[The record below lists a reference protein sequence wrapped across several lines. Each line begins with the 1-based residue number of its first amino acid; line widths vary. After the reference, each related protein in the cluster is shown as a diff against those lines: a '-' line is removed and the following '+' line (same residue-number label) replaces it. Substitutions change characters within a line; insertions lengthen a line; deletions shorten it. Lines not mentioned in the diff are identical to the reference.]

1 MIFENRYDA
10 AIQLIALL
18 REYKDQDAIVM
29 AIPRGGVPIGYH
41 IARALHM
48 PMELLLTKKI
58 GHPLNKE
65 LAIGAMSIDDS
76 VIDGTYKVNASYID
90 SETVRI
96 RQDLNERYK
105 KFMGERQPAD
115 LKDKVVIIVDDGA
128 ATGATILAAVQM
140 IRHKAPKQVVVA
152 VPVASREAA
161 ARIRQ
166 YADVLIC
173 PLIPGNLR
181 AVSLF
186 YHDFSEVTDEE
197 VMELLQEM

>member
-96 RQDLNERYK
+96 RQDLKERYK